1 MQRRRRGTKGG
12 PTAPMHGL
20 YGETAGEPGALVL
33 EVARRYSDPGEYPRD
48 RCCGS
53 AGRRFR
59 RAPFHPMPQLDEPQ
73 VLEILAPIRNREFG
87 GESIVSLGQVADI
100 RICRPLV
107 SVAVILPNV
116 GSAVAEEVREQVRD
130 ALLRLPE
137 IERAEVA
144 VRTEVSGSPT
154 SRVGQAAGPPSGPA
168 GPRAPMP
175 DPTKPEGVQNV
186 VAIASGKGGV
196 GKSTV
201 SANLAAALVADGARV
216 GLLDADVYGPSQTT
230 MFGMDDR
237 PATDEHR
244 RLLPLAAHGVRF
256 ISMGMLSSKETPVIW
271 RGPMASRLVQQFFS
285 GVVWGELDY
294 LLVDLPPGT
303 GDVQL
308 TIAQTA
314 ALAGAVIV
322 TTPQAVA
329 RTIAEKG
336 LRMFQPVRVPVL
348 GVIENMRSFV
358 CPHCGECTDIF
369 STGGGEEVAGD
380 LGLPFLG
387 GVPLDPRVVVAGDE
401 GTPTVVRDPESP
413 AAVAYREIA
422 RRVALEVARSNQ
434 AEQAG
439 VAESVGVE
447 SEAVV
452 VRWHD
457 GSEDRLGFEYLRNH
471 CPCATCVDEWSGQRR
486 SLTLLLPSNFAPRK
500 LVPVGNYGVQI
511 HWNDGHETGIYS
523 HHLLRRLA
531 KQQQE
536 APTPVG

>member
-1 MQRRRRGTKGG
+1 M
-12 PTAPMHGL
+12 
-20 YGETAGEPGALVL
+20 
-33 EVARRYSDPGEYPRD
+33 S
-48 RCCGS
+48 
-53 AGRRFR
+53 
-59 RAPFHPMPQLDEPQ
+59 QLDQKQ

-87 GESIVSLGQVADI
+87 GDSIVSLGQVADI
-100 RICRPLV
+100 RICRPIV
-107 SVAVILPNV
+107 SVTVALPNV
-116 GSAVAEEVREQVRD
+116 GSQVGGEIREQVRE
-130 ALLRLPE
+130 ALLRLPGV
-137 IERAEVA
+137 ERAEVSL
-144 VRTEVSGSPT
+144 RTEVSASPT
-154 SRVGQAAGPPSGPA
+154 SRVHQDAGPSSAPP

-175 DPTKPEGVQNV
+175 DPTKPDGVQNV

-201 SANLAAALVADGARV
+201 SANLAVALAADGARV

-230 MFGMDDR
+230 MLGMDDR
-237 PATDEHR
+237 PDTDEHR
-244 RLLPLAAHGVRF
+244 RLLPHEAHGVRF

-348 GVIENMRSFV
+348 GVIENMSSFA
-358 CPHCGECTDIF
+358 CPHCGETTNIF
-369 STGGGEEVAGD
+369 STGGGEEVAQD

-387 GVPLDPRVVVAGDE
+387 GVPLDPRVVVAGDA
-401 GTPTVVRDPESP
+401 GTPTVVRDPGTP
-413 AAVAYREIA
+413 AAVAFREIA
-422 RRVALEVARSNQ
+422 RKVALEVARSNQ
-434 AEQAG
+434 SERGG
-439 VAESVGVE
+439 VAESVRVE
-447 SEAVV
+447 GNAVV

-457 GSEDRLGFEYLRNH
+457 GPEDRFGFEHLRNH
-471 CPCATCVDEWSGQRR
+471 CPCATCVDEWSGKRR
-486 SLTLLLPSNFAPRK
+486 SLTLLLPTNFAPKK

-531 KQQQE
+531 RQRE
-536 APTPVG
+536 EVTSPVG

>member
-1 MQRRRRGTKGG
+1 MSQLDQKQ
-12 PTAPMHGL
+12 
-20 YGETAGEPGALVL
+20 VL
-33 EVARRYSDPGEYPRD
+33 EV
-48 RCCGS
+48 
-53 AGRRFR
+53 
-59 RAPFHPMPQLDEPQ
+59 
-73 VLEILAPIRNREFG
+73 LAPIRNREFG
-87 GESIVSLGQVADI
+87 GDSIVSLGQVADI

-107 SVAVILPNV
+107 SVTVTLPNV
-116 GSAVAEEVREQVRD
+116 GSEVGNEIREQVREV
-130 ALLRLPE
+130 LLRLPGV
-137 IERAEVA
+137 ERAEVS
-144 VRTEVSGSPT
+144 VRTEVSASPT
-154 SRVGQAAGPPSGPA
+154 ARVQQAAGPPSGPA
-168 GPRAPMP
+168 GARAPVP

-201 SANLAAALVADGARV
+201 SANLAVALAADGARV

-237 PATDEHR
+237 PVTDERR
-244 RLLPLAAHGVRF
+244 RLLPHEAHGVRF

-348 GVIENMRSFV
+348 GVIENMSSFA
-358 CPHCGECTDIF
+358 CPHCGGRTDIF
-369 STGGGEEVAGD
+369 STGGGEEVARD
-380 LGLPFLG
+380 LGLAFLG
-387 GVPLDPRVVVAGDE
+387 DVPLDPRIVAAGDG
-401 GTPTVVRDPESP
+401 GTPTVVRDPRSP
-413 AAVAYREIA
+413 AAAAYREIA
-422 RRVALEVARSNQ
+422 RRVALEVALANQ
-434 AEQAG
+434 AERSG
-439 VAESVGVE
+439 VAESVQVE
-447 SEAVV
+447 GDAVV
-452 VRWHD
+452 VRWSD
-457 GSEDRLGFEYLRNH
+457 GGEDRLGFEYLRNH
-471 CPCATCVDEWSGQRR
+471 CPCATCVDEWSGKRR
-486 SLTLLLPSNFAPRK
+486 SLTLLLPTSFAPRK
-500 LVPVGNYGVQI
+500 LVPVGNYGIQV

-531 KQQQE
+531 KQQDE

>member
-1 MQRRRRGTKGG
+1 M
-12 PTAPMHGL
+12 
-20 YGETAGEPGALVL
+20 
-33 EVARRYSDPGEYPRD
+33 S
-48 RCCGS
+48 
-53 AGRRFR
+53 
-59 RAPFHPMPQLDEPQ
+59 QLDQKQ

-87 GESIVSLGQVADI
+87 GESIVALGQVADI
-100 RICRPLV
+100 RICRPIV
-107 SVAVILPNV
+107 SVTVTLPNV
-116 GSAVAEEVREQVRD
+116 GSEVGGEIRDQVRE

-144 VRTEVSGSPT
+144 IRTQVSSSPT
-154 SRVGQAAGPPSGPA
+154 SRVGQDPGPPSGVP

-201 SANLAAALVADGARV
+201 SANLAVALAADGARV

-244 RLLPLAAHGVRF
+244 RLIPLEAHGVRF

-348 GVIENMRSFV
+348 GVIENMSSFA
-358 CPHCGECTDIF
+358 CPHCGERTNIF

-387 GVPLDPRVVVAGDE
+387 GVPLDPRVVLAGDE
-401 GTPTVVRDPESP
+401 GTPTVVRDSRESRRRRLSGDCP
-413 AAVAYREIA
+413 PGRTRGGAVQPGRTGRSRRFGNRGKRRGGGALA
-422 RRVALEVARSNQ
+422 RRLGRPFRVRIPAEPLPVRHLRGRMEREAPVVDPVAADQLRAPEARSRR
-434 AEQAG
+434 E
-439 VAESVGVE
+439 
-447 SEAVV
+447 
-452 VRWHD
+452 
-457 GSEDRLGFEYLRNH
+457 L
-471 CPCATCVDEWSGQRR
+471 RR
-486 SLTLLLPSNFAPRK
+486 SDPL
-500 LVPVGNYGVQI
+500 
-511 HWNDGHETGIYS
+511 E
-523 HHLLRRLA
+523 
-531 KQQQE
+531 
-536 APTPVG
+536 

>member
-1 MQRRRRGTKGG
+1 M
-12 PTAPMHGL
+12 
-20 YGETAGEPGALVL
+20 EPSEGASLTL
-33 EVARRYSDPGEYPRD
+33 MS
-48 RCCGS
+48 
-53 AGRRFR
+53 
-59 RAPFHPMPQLDEPQ
+59 QLDQKQ

-87 GESIVSLGQVADI
+87 GDSIVALGQVADI
-100 RICRPLV
+100 RICRPIV
-107 SVAVILPNV
+107 GVTVTLPNV
-116 GSAVAEEVREQVRD
+116 GSEVADEIRVQVRE

-144 VRTEVSGSPT
+144 VRTEVSASPT
-154 SRVGQAAGPPSGPA
+154 SRVAQDAGPPSGGPA
-168 GPRAPMP
+168 PRAPMP

-186 VAIASGKGGV
+186 VAVASGKGGV

-201 SANLAAALVADGARV
+201 SANLAVALAADGARV

-244 RLLPLAAHGVRF
+244 RLIPLEAHGVRF

-348 GVIENMRSFV
+348 GVIENMSSFA
-358 CPHCGECTDIF
+358 CPHCGERTNIF

-434 AEQAG
+434 SAQGG
-439 VAESVGVE
+439 VAESVHAE
-447 SEAVV
+447 SDAVV

-457 GSEDRLGFEYLRNH
+457 GSEDRFGFEYLRNH
-471 CPCATCVDEWSGQRR
+471 CPCATCVDEWSGKRR
-486 SLTLLLPSNFAPRK
+486 SLTLLLPTNFAPRK
-500 LVPVGNYGVQI
+500 LIPVGNYGVQI

-531 KQQQE
+531 RQQE
-536 APTPVG
+536 DAPTPVG

>member
-1 MQRRRRGTKGG
+1 M
-12 PTAPMHGL
+12 
-20 YGETAGEPGALVL
+20 
-33 EVARRYSDPGEYPRD
+33 S
-48 RCCGS
+48 
-53 AGRRFR
+53 
-59 RAPFHPMPQLDEPQ
+59 QLDPKQ
-73 VLEILAPIRNREFG
+73 VLETLTPIRNRELG
-87 GESIVSLGQVADI
+87 DESIVSLGQVADI

-116 GSAVAEEVREQVRD
+116 GSGVGEEIREQVRE
-130 ALLRLPE
+130 ALLRLPG
-137 IERAEVA
+137 IERAEVSI
-144 VRTEVSGSPT
+144 RTEVSASPT
-154 SRVGQAAGPPSGPA
+154 SRVQPAASPASGPA

-175 DPTKPEGVQNV
+175 DPTKPDGVQNV

-201 SANLAAALVADGARV
+201 SANLAVALAADGARV

-244 RLLPLAAHGVRF
+244 RLIPLEAHGVRF
-256 ISMGMLSSKETPVIW
+256 ISMGMLSSRETPVIW

-348 GVIENMRSFV
+348 GVIENMSSFA
-358 CPHCGECTDIF
+358 CPHCGERTDIF
-369 STGGGEEVAGD
+369 STGGGAEVAGD

-401 GTPTVVRDPESP
+401 GTPTVARDPESP
-413 AAVAYREIA
+413 AAIAHRQIA

-434 AEQAG
+434 AERGG
-439 VAESVGVE
+439 VAESVTVE
-447 SEAVV
+447 GGAVV
-452 VRWHD
+452 VRWYD
-457 GSEDRLGFEYLRNH
+457 GSEDRFGFEYLRNH
-471 CPCATCVDEWSGQRR
+471 CPCATCVDEWSGKRR
-486 SLTLLLPSNFAPRK
+486 SLTLLLPTNFAPRK

-531 KQQQE
+531 RQRE
-536 APTPVG
+536 DAPTPVG

>member
-1 MQRRRRGTKGG
+1 MSQLDQKD
-12 PTAPMHGL
+12 
-20 YGETAGEPGALVL
+20 VL
-33 EVARRYSDPGEYPRD
+33 EA
-48 RCCGS
+48 
-53 AGRRFR
+53 
-59 RAPFHPMPQLDEPQ
+59 
-73 VLEILAPIRNREFG
+73 LAPVRNREFG
-87 GESIVSLGQVADI
+87 GDSIVALGQVADI
-100 RICRPLV
+100 RICRPIV
-107 SVAVILPNV
+107 SVTVALPNV
-116 GSAVAEEVREQVRD
+116 GSEVGDEIRGQIRD
-130 ALLRLPE
+130 ALLRLPG

-144 VRTEVSGSPT
+144 VRTEVSASPT
-154 SRVGQAAGPPSGPA
+154 SRVQQETGPPSGPP
-168 GPRAPMP
+168 GPRPPMP

-201 SANLAAALVADGARV
+201 SANLAVALVADGARV

-237 PATDEHR
+237 PDTDEQR
-244 RLLPLAAHGVRF
+244 RLLPHVAHGVRF

-348 GVIENMRSFV
+348 GVIENMSSFA
-358 CPHCGECTDIF
+358 CPHCGEHTNIF
-369 STGGGEEVAGD
+369 STGGGKEVAED

-387 GVPLDPRVVVAGDE
+387 DVPLDPRVVVAGDE

-422 RRVALEVARSNQ
+422 RKVALEVARSNQ
-434 AEQAG
+434 AERGG
-439 VAESVGVE
+439 VAESVRMEGG
-447 SEAVV
+447 AVV

-457 GSEDRLGFEYLRNH
+457 GGEDHLGFEYLRNH
-471 CPCATCVDEWSGQRR
+471 CPCATCVDEWSGKRR
-486 SLTLLLPSNFAPRK
+486 SLTLLLPTNFAPRQ

-531 KQQQE
+531 KQQTEQ
-536 APTPVG
+536 PTPVG

>member
-1 MQRRRRGTKGG
+1 M
-12 PTAPMHGL
+12 
-20 YGETAGEPGALVL
+20 
-33 EVARRYSDPGEYPRD
+33 S
-48 RCCGS
+48 
-53 AGRRFR
+53 
-59 RAPFHPMPQLDEPQ
+59 QLDPKQ
-73 VLEILAPIRNREFG
+73 VLETLTPIRNRELG
-87 GESIVSLGQVADI
+87 DESIVSLGQVADI

-116 GSAVAEEVREQVRD
+116 GSGVGEEIREQVRE
-130 ALLRLPE
+130 ALLRLPG
-137 IERAEVA
+137 IERAEVSI
-144 VRTEVSGSPT
+144 RTEVSASPT
-154 SRVGQAAGPPSGPA
+154 SRVQPAAGRASGPA

-175 DPTKPEGVQNV
+175 DPTKPDGVQNV

-201 SANLAAALVADGARV
+201 SANLAVALAADGARV

-244 RLLPLAAHGVRF
+244 RLLPHEAHGVRF
-256 ISMGMLSSKETPVIW
+256 ISMGMLSTRETPVIW

-348 GVIENMRSFV
+348 GVIENMNSFA
-358 CPHCGECTDIF
+358 CPHCGERTDIF
-369 STGGGEEVAGD
+369 STGGGEEVARD

-387 GVPLDPRVVVAGDE
+387 GVPLDPRVVAAGDE
-401 GTPTVVRDPESP
+401 GTPTVVRDPESSA
-413 AAVAYREIA
+413 AAVYREIA
-422 RRVALEVARSNQ
+422 RRVALEVARTNQ
-434 AEQAG
+434 TERSGLAEA
-439 VAESVGVE
+439 VRVE
-447 SEAVV
+447 GDAVV
-452 VRWHD
+452 VRWHE
-457 GSEDRLGFEYLRNH
+457 GREDRLGFEYLRNH
-471 CPCATCVDEWSGQRR
+471 CPCATCVDEWSGKRR
-486 SLTLLLPSNFAPRK
+486 SLTLLLPTNFAPRK

-531 KQQQE
+531 KQQE
-536 APTPVG
+536 DAPTPVG

>member
-1 MQRRRRGTKGG
+1 M
-12 PTAPMHGL
+12 AD
-20 YGETAGEPGALVL
+20 EI
-33 EVARRYSDPGEYPRD
+33 RD
-48 RCCGS
+48 
-53 AGRRFR
+53 
-59 RAPFHPMPQLDEPQ
+59 
-73 VLEILAPIRNREFG
+73 
-87 GESIVSLGQVADI
+87 
-100 RICRPLV
+100 
-107 SVAVILPNV
+107 
-116 GSAVAEEVREQVRD
+116 QVRD
-130 ALLRLPE
+130 ALLRLPG
-137 IERAEVA
+137 IEKAEVA
-144 VRTEVSGSPT
+144 VRTEVTGSPV
-154 SRVGQAAGPPSGPA
+154 SRVQLDTGPQP
-168 GPRAPMP
+168 GPRTPAPS
-175 DPTKPEGVQNV
+175 PTKPDGVQNV

-201 SANLAAALVADGARV
+201 SANLAVALAAEGARV

-237 PATDEHR
+237 PGTDEQR
-244 RLLPLAAHGVRF
+244 RLLPLESHGVRF

-348 GVIENMRSFV
+348 GVIENMDSFA
-358 CPHCGECTDIF
+358 CPHCGEQTNIF
-369 STGGGEEVAGD
+369 STGGGQEVARD

-387 GVPLDPRVVVAGDE
+387 GVPLDPRVVAAGDE
-401 GTPTVVRDPESP
+401 GTPTVIRDPDSP
-413 AAVAYREIA
+413 AATAYREIA

-434 AEQAG
+434 AERG
-439 VAESVGVE
+439 EVAESVRVE
-447 SEAVV
+447 GGAVV
-452 VRWHD
+452 VRWQD
-457 GSEDRLGFEYLRNH
+457 GREDHLDFEYLRNH

-486 SLTLLLPSNFAPRK
+486 SLTLLLPTNFAPQK

-511 HWNDGHETGIYS
+511 HWNDGHETGIFS

-531 KQQQE
+531 KQQEQQ
-536 APTPVG
+536 AIPVP